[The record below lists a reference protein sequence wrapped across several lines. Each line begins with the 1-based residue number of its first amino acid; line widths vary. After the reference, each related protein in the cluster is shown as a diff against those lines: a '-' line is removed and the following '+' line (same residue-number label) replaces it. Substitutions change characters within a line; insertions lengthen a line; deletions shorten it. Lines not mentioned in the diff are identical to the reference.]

1 MKSIETDSC
10 TEEWFMEKRLYTD
23 TRTIYINDKPVSE
36 CRFGNLRYG
45 EPETYKVPIEDFK
58 TLYNMVEYYG
68 CFSSLV
74 KFYRRFKKIKIDGTT
89 FRREDIKSMYLLG
102 QSEEIK
108 EDRSNILELA
118 KKLTVPEFIEFCK
131 DKGLSVKFLR
141 EEKIYN

>member
-1 MKSIETDSC
+1 
-10 TEEWFMEKRLYTD
+10 MEKRLYTD

-36 CRFGNLRYG
+36 CCFGNLRYG
-45 EPETYKVPIEDFK
+45 EPKTYKVPIEDFK

-68 CFSSLV
+68 CFSLPV
-74 KFYRRFKKIKIDGTT
+74 KFYRGFKKIKIDGTT

>member
-1 MKSIETDSC
+1 
-10 TEEWFMEKRLYTD
+10 MEKRLHTD

-45 EPETYKVPIEDFK
+45 EPKTYKVPIEDFK

-68 CFSSLV
+68 CFSSPV
-74 KFYRRFKKIKIDGTT
+74 KFYRGFKKIKIDRTT

-102 QSEEIK
+102 QSEELK
-108 EDRSNILELA
+108 EDRLNFLELSR
-118 KKLTVPEFIEFCK
+118 KLVVPEFVEFCK

>member
-1 MKSIETDSC
+1 MKSTEIDSC

>member
-1 MKSIETDSC
+1 MK
-10 TEEWFMEKRLYTD
+10 KLYTD
-23 TRTIYINDKPVSE
+23 TRTIYINDKPVG
-36 CRFGNLRYG
+36 CYRIGNLRYG
-45 EPETYKVPIEDFK
+45 ESETHKVPIEDFN

-68 CFSSLV
+68 CFSSPV

-108 EDRSNILELA
+108 EDHSNIVELA

-131 DKGLSVKFLR
+131 DKGLSVKVLR